1 MKYEKPER
9 FRDFC
14 TAKKNVSVG
23 LACMAQKKGGGGR
36 EKRAKVGKRE
46 AAVSPF
52 VTYKYSRLS
61 SVVAARDVQQAF
73 LAGRARRGK
82 GR

>member
-9 FRDFC
+9 VLDFC
-14 TAKKNVSVG
+14 TAKKNVSVS
-23 LACMAQKKGGGGR
+23 LACMAPKKGGGGGGGR

-46 AAVSPF
+46 ATVSPF

-61 SVVAARDVQQAF
+61 SVVAARDI
-73 LAGRARRGK
+73 
-82 GR
+82 